1 LHPQQHAP
9 CRHVDDGTRRKRR
22 IDGDVMTQPAL
33 SPRFSNAFAEAVHVG
48 LSKRPQK
55 ELPSMYLYDEVGSAL
70 FEVIT
75 ALPEYGVT
83 RAEERVLKDHAADI
97 VAAMPG
103 DIQVAELGSGSGR
116 KTRRILEALCKKQPT
131 AYHPIEISRTALQL
145 CRRELSDIERV
156 SIVGHERDYLAGLSE
171 VSSKRKDGERLLVL
185 FLGSTI
191 GNFARLAATKFLRS
205 IRGMLQ
211 PGDALL
217 LGTDLIKPLPVLIAA
232 YDDPIGVTAAFN
244 LNMLARINR
253 ELAGDFPLDAF
264 EHVARFNPDARSIEM
279 HLRAKRALSV
289 RVRGADLRVD
299 FREGET
305 IWTESSHKYAADEVA
320 PIAADAGFECT
331 HQWRDEEWQFAE
343 SLLVAR

>member
-1 LHPQQHAP
+1 M
-9 CRHVDDGTRRKRR
+9 
-22 IDGDVMTQPAL
+22 IQPAL
-33 SPRFSNAFAEAVHVG
+33 STRVDSAFAEAVRAG
-48 LSKRPQK
+48 LSKEPQK

-83 RAEERVLKDHAADI
+83 RAEERVLTEHAADI
-97 VAAMPG
+97 VAVMPG
-103 DIQVAELGSGSGR
+103 NVKVAELGSGSGR

-131 AYHPIEISRTALQL
+131 AYYPIEISRTALQL
-145 CRRELSDIERV
+145 CRRELGDIERI
-156 SIVGHERDYLAGLSE
+156 SIVGYERDYLAGLSE
-171 VSSKRKDGERLLVL
+171 VSAKRKEGERLLVL

-191 GNFARLAATKFLRS
+191 GNFSRLAATKFLQS
-205 IRGMLQ
+205 IRSMLA

-217 LGTDLIKPLPVLIAA
+217 LGTDLLKPLPTLIAA

-244 LNMLARINR
+244 LNLLARINR
-253 ELAGDFPLDAF
+253 ELGGDFPLDAF
-264 EHVARFNPDARSIEM
+264 EHVARFNSEARSIEM
-279 HLRAKRALSV
+279 HLRAKRALTAHVPS
-289 RVRGADLRVD
+289 ADLRVE

-320 PIAADAGFECT
+320 PMAADAGFECS

>member
-1 LHPQQHAP
+1 
-9 CRHVDDGTRRKRR
+9 
-22 IDGDVMTQPAL
+22 
-33 SPRFSNAFAEAVHVG
+33 
-48 LSKRPQK
+48 
-55 ELPSMYLYDEVGSAL
+55 
-70 FEVIT
+70 
-75 ALPEYGVT
+75 VT
-83 RAEERVLKDHAADI
+83 RAEERVLKAHAADI

-116 KTRRILEALCKKQPT
+116 KTRLILEALCKKQPT

-171 VSSKRKDGERLLVL
+171 VSAKRKDGERLLVL

-217 LGTDLIKPLPVLIAA
+217 LGTDLIKPLPVLVAA

-253 ELAGDFPLDAF
+253 ELSGDFPLDAF

-289 RVRGADLRVD
+289 RVRGADLHVE

-331 HQWRDEEWQFAE
+331 HQWRDEQWQFAE
-343 SLLVAR
+343 SLLVAK